1 MSRKSNWFRLLPAI
15 ILIPVLLGLT
25 PLNFIEKMGSG
36 CPFSH
41 SKQISC
47 NHCPFNSL
55 VSHDDVTVLSSNS
68 IPSEH
73 NLPDFYSF
81 NPSELESHHQVI
93 FARSLPLR
101 C

>member
-47 NHCPFNSL
+47 NHCPFNSV
-55 VSHDDVTVLSSNS
+55 VSHDDATILISNS
-68 IPSEH
+68 IPSEQ

-81 NPSELESHHQVI
+81 NPSELESHHHII

>member
-1 MSRKSNWFRLLPAI
+1 MSRKSTWFRLLPAI

-55 VSHDDVTVLSSNS
+55 VSHEDATVLSSIS
-68 IPSEH
+68 ILSEH
-73 NLPDFYSF
+73 TLPDFYSF
-81 NPSELESHHQVI
+81 NPSELESYHHII
-93 FARSLPLR
+93 FVNSLPLR

>member
-1 MSRKSNWFRLLPAI
+1 MFRAPNWFRLLPAI

-25 PLNFIEKMGSG
+25 PLNFIEKIGGS

-55 VSHDDVTVLSSNS
+55 VSHDEATVLSSNA

-73 NLPDFYSF
+73 NLTDFYSF
-81 NPSELESHHQVI
+81 NPSELESHNHII
-93 FARSLPLR
+93 FVNSPPLR

>member
-1 MSRKSNWFRLLPAI
+1 MSRKSNWIRLLPAI

-25 PLNFIEKMGSG
+25 PLNFIEKLGSG

-41 SKQISC
+41 SRQISC
-47 NHCPFNSL
+47 NHCLFNSA
-55 VSHDDVTVLSSNS
+55 VPHDEATIIISNS

-73 NLPDFYSF
+73 SLPDFYSF
-81 NPSELESHHQVI
+81 NPSELESHHHVI
-93 FARSLPLR
+93 FVNALPLR

>member
-1 MSRKSNWFRLLPAI
+1 
-15 ILIPVLLGLT
+15 LT

-41 SKQISC
+41 SKHISC
-47 NHCPFNSL
+47 NHCPFNSV
-55 VSHDDVTVLSSNS
+55 VSHDDDTIIISNS

-73 NLPDFYSF
+73 SLPDSYSI
-81 NPSELESHHQVI
+81 NPSEFESHHQVI